1 MIRYNNPNENW
12 RKRQTYYDRRE
23 SESGAVIKQIVK
35 TLLVCLAFAL
45 LGWLL
50 SGCTTTKYVP
60 VTETRTE
67 HHWHTDSVKERDST
81 HTERETIIR
90 EVDSAAMAKYGV
102 QMQANQRAWL
112 VLQRE
117 MENRLRELEHMSANK
132 DTVRDTIP
140 QPYPVTEYVERKRT
154 TFEWLLIIVGIAAI
168 FGGILWLANKIKK
181 YLII

>member
-12 RKRQTYYDRRE
+12 CKRQAYYDRKKQ
-23 SESGAVIKQIVK
+23 ESGEVIKQIVK

-60 VTETRTE
+60 VVE
-67 HHWHTDSVKERDST
+67 HKTDTLLCYSSIRDSIYMHDSIRVSEKGDTVKIERWHTQYRDRWHHDSIYIAR
-81 HTERETIIR
+81 H
-90 EVDSAAMAKYGV
+90 
-102 QMQANQRAWL
+102 
-112 VLQRE
+112 
-117 MENRLRELEHMSANK
+117 
-132 DTVRDTIP
+132 DTIP
-140 QPYPVTEYVERKRT
+140 KPYPVTEYVERKRT
-154 TFEWLLIIVGIAAI
+154 TFEWLLIIVGIAAL

>member
-1 MIRYNNPNENW
+1 MTFGNPNDNW
-12 RKRQTYYDRRE
+12 RKRQNYYDRKRQK
-23 SESGAVIKQIVK
+23 SGEVIKQIVK

-60 VTETRTE
+60 VVE
-67 HHWHTDSVKERDST
+67 HTTDTLVQRVIERDSI
-81 HTERETIIR
+81 HVHDSIR
-90 EVDSAAMAKYGV
+90 VSEKG
-102 QMQANQRAWL
+102 
-112 VLQRE
+112 
-117 MENRLRELEHMSANK
+117 
-132 DTVRDTIP
+132 DTVTIERWHTQFRDRWHHDSVYIARHDTVP

-154 TFEWLLIIVGIAAI
+154 TLEWMLIIIGIAAL